1 LKILITVGIYPPDI
15 GGPASFVPKIA
26 KLLTEN
32 NFDVTI
38 ICLTDKYVVDDEKF
52 LVKRILRK
60 QNLLS
65 RWVKTIFSIIRQGYN
80 ADVIFVNGLPMES
93 YIANIFLRKRLI
105 RKVVGDWA
113 WERGRNKGLIEESFD
128 EFQSNSHNLHLEIAK
143 FSRGWTATKANLV
156 ITPSKHLSDVVNN
169 WGVQRDNLKVIY
181 NGTKISNTKTNV
193 FDKSNISNHNLNLI
207 TVGRLAPWKN
217 IDVIIESMNEIG
229 KTIENFK
236 LFIVGSGPLEKDLKN
251 QTNKLGL
258 EDKVIFTGQ
267 KTIEELK
274 NYYENSQIYIQASG
288 YEGLP
293 HVLLEAIN
301 YDLALISTPVG
312 GSNEVIENGKN
323 GWIIDLVDGVKPDP
337 KNLSNT
343 IIDVINSKESRVK
356 KMSSAKNL
364 LTTKFDEDINL
375 LDYLKVFKQ

>member
-1 LKILITVGIYPPDI
+1 LI
-15 GGPASFVPKIA
+15 
-26 KLLTEN
+26 
-32 NFDVTI
+32 
-38 ICLTDKYVVDDEKF
+38 
-52 LVKRILRK
+52 
-60 QNLLS
+60 
-65 RWVKTIFSIIRQGYN
+65 
-80 ADVIFVNGLPMES
+80 
-93 YIANIFLRKRLI
+93 
-105 RKVVGDWA
+105 
-113 WERGRNKGLIEESFD
+113 
-128 EFQSNSHNLHLEIAK
+128 
-143 FSRGWTATKANLV
+143 
-156 ITPSKHLSDVVNN
+156 
-169 WGVQRDNLKVIY
+169 
-181 NGTKISNTKTNV
+181 
-193 FDKSNISNHNLNLI
+193 
-207 TVGRLAPWKN
+207 
-217 IDVIIESMNEIG
+217 
-229 KTIENFK
+229 
-236 LFIVGSGPLEKDLKN
+236 IVGSGPLEKDLKN

-267 KTIEELK
+267 KTIKELK

-323 GWIIDLVDGVKPDP
+323 GWLIDLVDGVKPDP

>member
-1 LKILITVGIYPPDI
+1 
-15 GGPASFVPKIA
+15 
-26 KLLTEN
+26 
-32 NFDVTI
+32 
-38 ICLTDKYVVDDEKF
+38 
-52 LVKRILRK
+52 
-60 QNLLS
+60 
-65 RWVKTIFSIIRQGYN
+65 
-80 ADVIFVNGLPMES
+80 M
-93 YIANIFLRKRLI
+93 
-105 RKVVGDWA
+105 
-113 WERGRNKGLIEESFD
+113 
-128 EFQSNSHNLHLEIAK
+128 
-143 FSRGWTATKANLV
+143 V

-193 FDKSNISNHNLNLI
+193 FDKSNISNNNLNLI

-258 EDKVIFTGQ
+258 DDKVIFTGQ
-267 KTIEELK
+267 KTSEELK
-274 NYYENSQIYIQASG
+274 NYYKNSQIYIQASG

-301 YDLALISTPVG
+301 YDLTLISTPVG

-323 GWIIDLVDGVKPDP
+323 GWLIDLVNG
-337 KNLSNT
+337 
-343 IIDVINSKESRVK
+343 
-356 KMSSAKNL
+356 
-364 LTTKFDEDINL
+364 
-375 LDYLKVFKQ
+375 